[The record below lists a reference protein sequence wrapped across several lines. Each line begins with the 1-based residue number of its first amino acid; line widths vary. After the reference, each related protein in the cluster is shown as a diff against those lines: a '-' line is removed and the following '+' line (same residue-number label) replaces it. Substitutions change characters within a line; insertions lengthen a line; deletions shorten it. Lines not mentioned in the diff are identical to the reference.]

1 MKVLGI
7 DPGISNTGYGLVEEA
22 ARRLSALASGTI
34 KTRSSEEM
42 VARLDTLYRGTV
54 EVIDRL
60 GPDTV
65 VLEELFFNTNQKS
78 VMAVGQ
84 ARGVILLA
92 CGHAGVTVAEYTP
105 LEVKQTVTGNGNA
118 KKEQVRYM
126 VGALLGT
133 KDLPSSLHECDALAM
148 AICHLH
154 CRRMAGLT
162 GG

>member
-34 KTRSSEEM
+34 KTAPSDEM
-42 VARLDTLYRGTV
+42 AVRLDVLYRGVTEVV
-54 EVIDRL
+54 ERL
-60 GPDTV
+60 APDAV

-92 CGHAGVTVAEYTP
+92 CGHAGMPVVEYTP
-105 LEVKQTVTGNGNA
+105 LQVKQTVTGNGNA

-133 KDLPSSLHECDALAM
+133 RDLPSSLHECDALAM

-154 CRRMAGLT
+154 SRRMAGLT